1 MPSFVSADN
10 VELAYYEWGGRT
22 SRPVILHHGFITN
35 ADIAW
40 KQQGLVDALAN
51 AGHWVVAIDARGHG
65 NSGKPHEADR
75 YGEAKMALDVT
86 GLLDV
91 LAVTEAD
98 FAGYSM
104 GAVVGLILA
113 ASEPRIRRLVAA
125 GVGAAVAELGGPDTA
140 ARVEAYRGLAAALR
154 AEDPST
160 IEGHNARAFRRFADF
175 VGGDRLAFAAQAEA
189 MHVAPIAL
197 AQITSP
203 TLVIAG
209 DQDLLS
215 ARPEELAAAIPGSDV
230 LVLPGDHL
238 TIPSSPSFIDAVI
251 KFLGEPSAD
260 NPA

>member
-10 VELAYYEWGGRT
+10 LELAYYEWGGRT
-22 SRPVILHHGFITN
+22 SRPVVLHHGFVTN

-40 KQQGLVDALAN
+40 KQQGVVDALVN

-65 NSGKPHEADR
+65 NSGKPHEAER
-75 YGEAKMALDVT
+75 YGEAKMALDAA

-91 LAVTEAD
+91 LAVSEAD

-113 ASEPRIRRLVAA
+113 TREPRIRRLVAA
-125 GVGAAVAELGGPDTA
+125 GVGANVAELGGTDTA
-140 ARVEAYRGLAAALR
+140 ARVAAYRGLAAGLR
-154 AEDPST
+154 ADDPST
-160 IEGHNARAFRRFADF
+160 IESNNARAFRRFADF
-175 VGGDRLAFAAQAEA
+175 VGGDRLALAAQAEA

-197 AQITSP
+197 AEITSP

-209 DQDLLS
+209 DKDLLS
-215 ARPEELAAAIPGSDV
+215 PRPEALAAAIPGADV

-238 TIPSSPSFIDAVI
+238 TIPSSPAFIGAVVE
-251 KFLGEPSAD
+251 FLGEPSDDGA
-260 NPA
+260 A